1 LKLQFQYIG
10 WSAKP

>member
-1 LKLQFQYIG
+1 LKLQFQYVG